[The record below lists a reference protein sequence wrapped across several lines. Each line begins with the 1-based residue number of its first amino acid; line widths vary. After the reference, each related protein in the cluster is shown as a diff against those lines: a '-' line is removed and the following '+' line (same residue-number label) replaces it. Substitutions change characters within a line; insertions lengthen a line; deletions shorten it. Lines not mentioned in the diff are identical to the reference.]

1 LIKVLVVDDHD
12 IVRTGIKRMLA
23 DVKGIKVI
31 AEAENGEEAISL
43 TKETR
48 PDVVLMDIKMPRMDG
63 LKATRTLLQFDPDIK
78 VLVITSL
85 EDDLISARLLRAG
98 ASGYLTK
105 GASMEEMIRAIRAV
119 HVGQRYMSPTI
130 ARQLAFKHVTDSEK
144 SPFEVLSEREL
155 EVLMLLINGSKVQ
168 EISKKLDLSSK
179 TISTFRSRMLKKLGV
194 KNDVELTLMAVRH
207 GLIDYVVKDEK

>member
-1 LIKVLVVDDHD
+1 MVVDDHD

-23 DVKGIKVI
+23 DVKGIRVI
-31 AEAENGEEAISL
+31 AEAENGEEAI
-43 TKETR
+43 TFAKETR
-48 PDVVLMDIKMPRMDG
+48 PNVVLMDIKMPVMDG
-63 LKATRTLLQFDPDIK
+63 LEATRNLLRFDPDIK

-85 EDDLISARLLRAG
+85 DDDLFSARLLRAG

-119 HVGQRYMSPTI
+119 NVGQRYMSPTI
-130 ARQLAFKHVTDSEK
+130 ARQLAFKHVNDSEK

-179 TISTFRSRMLKKLGV
+179 TISTFRSRMLKKLNV

-207 GLIDYVVKDEK
+207 GLIDHTKHEE